1 MTSGYNRLIAQRLQ
15 QDEEIQRRL
24 VERPRC
30 GIIPSPDKLD
40 RNIDSPGKDEIE
52 TRHDFNRVWKW
63 LSECLNIEFYTE
75 VKTTIDRNEQLEP
88 SVFKSAIRSAFQ
100 AFDPIRNTH
109 SPEAEEMVLL
119 YYTGHGLSPSSSG
132 SSSPLLEKVGYP
144 GEYFAAAQPYL
155 TPNRKVKG
163 GELYLHD
170 VGYCDLQ
177 GLLKPWIAAVKEES
191 SNSSGNKKLK
201 HAIIIADSCNSGKL
215 VEDLAGLNQW
225 PGPWNENDCTV
236 TVQSACNS
244 CEGTFGGYFTPC
256 FVYYNQTGGLVQQ
269 IQRNAQKIQQNVQQ
283 IQQNVGPM
291 QNAQQIQHNVH
302 QMQEIAQ
309 QIQHNVQQIQHNVQQ
324 IQGNA
329 QQIQQN
335 VRQIQGNA
343 QQIQH
348 NVQQIQGN
356 AQQIQDN
363 VQQIQ
368 HNVQQIQQNVQQIQ
382 GSAQQI
388 QQNVQQTEGNAQQI
402 QQNVPQIQGNA
413 QQIQHNVQQL
423 QENAQQILQNVQ
435 QIQGNAQ
442 QMPENDQQIQ
452 ENAQQIQESVQQI
465 QENVQ
470 QIPELD
476 GLIKEWNGK
485 IEIEKDAYREIELPS
500 PKLATTRLPGNVD
513 SENDPVLKLSLQGF
527 QMHLFRDAGFFKFCY
542 LKYSGALRPPLAL
555 DGDTVQTFLERDRFN
570 IIDYKL
576 TKMRNG
582 TPIALFLVP
591 NPGDQDQVDN
601 PGDQDPD
608 QVDNP
613 GDQDQVD
620 NPGDQD
626 QVDNP
631 DDDDH
636 VIYVRIHF
644 SNSTT
649 AFANISEVNLVQHQC
664 PTYPSLLFLA
674 VNNPNAVRRLNHK
687 EHATQYKRLVTQCK
701 NCVEA
706 SEPGRWVDVTRW
718 NMGNNQLGVKHMVRM
733 RDRSTWM
740 NEYLKKKTGA
750 DYSQT

>member
-1 MTSGYNRLIAQRLQ
+1 MHGNRYTMTSDYNRLIAQRAQ
-15 QDEEIQRRL
+15 QEEKFQRRL

-30 GIIPSPDKLD
+30 GIIPSPDKLN
-40 RNIDSPGKDEIE
+40 RNIDSPGEDEIE
-52 TRHDFNRVWKW
+52 TRRDFNRVWKW
-63 LSECLNIEFYTE
+63 LSECLNIEFYTD
-75 VKTTIDRNEQLEP
+75 VKTTIDRDEQLEP

-100 AFDPIRNTH
+100 AFDPIRNTRF
-109 SPEAEEMVLL
+109 PKAEEMVLL
-119 YYTGHGLSPSSSG
+119 YYTGHGLTPSSSG
-132 SSSPLLEKVGYP
+132 SSSPLLEEVGYANP
-144 GEYFAAAQPYL
+144 REYFAAAQPYI
-155 TPNRKVKG
+155 TPNRQVKG

-177 GLLKPWIAAVKEES
+177 GLLKPWIAAVKEKS
-191 SNSSGNKKLK
+191 TNSSGDKKLK
-201 HAIIIADSCNSGKL
+201 HVVIIADSCYSGKL

-244 CEGTFGGYFTPC
+244 HEVTFGGYFTPC

-269 IQRNAQKIQQNVQQ
+269 IQRNAQEIKQNVQQ

-356 AQQIQDN
+356 AQQIQHN

-382 GSAQQI
+382 GSGQQI

-452 ENAQQIQESVQQI
+452 ENAQQIQESAQQI
-465 QENVQ
+465 QENDQ
-470 QIPELD
+470 HISELD
-476 GLIKEWNGK
+476 GLIREWNGK

-527 QMHLFRDAGFFKFCY
+527 QMYLFRDAGFFKFCY
-542 LKYSGALRPPLAL
+542 LKYSGALRPSLAL
-555 DGDTVQTFLERDRFN
+555 DGGAVQTFLERDCFD

-582 TPIALFLVP
+582 TPIALFLIY
-591 NPGDQDQVDN
+591 NPD
-601 PGDQDPD
+601 
-608 QVDNP
+608 
-613 GDQDQVD
+613 
-620 NPGDQD
+620 DQD

-631 DDDDH
+631 DDQDH
-636 VIYVRIHF
+636 VICVRIHF

-674 VNNPNAVRRLNHK
+674 VSNPNAVWRLNHK

-701 NCVEA
+701 NYVEA

-718 NMGNNQLGVKHMVRM
+718 NMGNNQLGVNHMVRM